1 MRDRISVPALALMMK
16 SFAPAARARFLV
28 ASSSSPEI
36 TITGIVLMRGSWE
49 LRMRSSRAKPSSLG
63 IWMSENTTT
72 IEGSVGIA
80 CQPASPSASS
90 RTSKLLRIRREI
102 VVRTI
107 RESSTS
113 STRCLEIV
121 VAGLALISIGHV
133 DHDPALRRALDEGV
147 EDLRE
152 LVEGYGAGHVLQ
164 VGGPQVAR
172 EPPPHFPAKRH
183 GGGSRVDPQQAH
195 APQDERRDRRVEA
208 HARGEADRGDGSA
221 DHHSARHPGQHL
233 PAEVVH
239 GARPDRAVEG
249 LDLREVEALARHHF
263 LRPESPEVVGLV
275 FLAGESGHG
284 VAQSR

>member
-1 MRDRISVPALALMMK
+1 MRGEGAGDRVAGDGLVDCLLADDQLLLRLDQVQQIVD
-16 SFAPAARARFLV
+16 ARQDLGAVARLGDEVVRPRARARFLV

-72 IEGSVGIA
+72 IEGSVEIA

-113 STRCLEIV
+113 STRCLGMV
-121 VAGLALISIGHV
+121 VAGLALISSGHV

-164 VGGPQVAR
+164 VGGPQVAG
-172 EPPPHFPAKRH
+172 EPPPHFPAK
-183 GGGSRVDPQQAH
+183 
-195 APQDERRDRRVEA
+195 
-208 HARGEADRGDGSA
+208 
-221 DHHSARHPGQHL
+221 
-233 PAEVVH
+233 
-239 GARPDRAVEG
+239 
-249 LDLREVEALARHHF
+249 
-263 LRPESPEVVGLV
+263 
-275 FLAGESGHG
+275 GHG
-284 VAQSR
+284 VVPSRSPAGSRPAG

>member
-1 MRDRISVPALALMMK
+1 MRDRISVPSLVLVMK

-72 IEGSVGIA
+72 IEGSVEIA

-113 STRCLEIV
+113 STRCLGMV
-121 VAGLALISIGHV
+121 VAGGVGLGLISGGHV
-133 DHDPALRRALDEGV
+133 DDDPALRRALQQGV
-147 EDLRE
+147 EGPRE
-152 LVEGYGAGHVLQ
+152 VVEGDGPRHLLQ
-164 VGGPQVAR
+164 VGRAHVPR
-172 EPPPHFPAKRH
+172 EMAPHF
-183 GGGSRVDPQQAH
+183 
-195 APQDERRDRRVEA
+195 
-208 HARGEADRGDGSA
+208 
-221 DHHSARHPGQHL
+221 L
-233 PAEVVH
+233 
-239 GARPDRAVEG
+239 
-249 LDLREVEALARHHF
+249 
-263 LRPESPEVVGLV
+263 
-275 FLAGESGHG
+275 
-284 VAQSR
+284 